1 MMRKPDAQG
10 SEGGFSLLELMVV
23 MSMTGILMAIAGY
36 GTMNWQRSSE
46 HRGSAQELVSFLRKA
61 SEQSISEGR
70 TYCVDLTPTRSM
82 QLWRYACDPATGT
95 SVTGIRTTQ
104 NARVTLEATVTLP
117 TPAPACPAGDK
128 CVYFYPRGT
137 ATPAS
142 VIVRSTA
149 RSNVYT
155 VRVEGL
161 TARVYM

>member
-1 MMRKPDAQG
+1 
-10 SEGGFSLLELMVV
+10 
-23 MSMTGILMAIAGY
+23 MTGILMAIAGY

-46 HRGSAQELVSFLRKA
+46 HKGSAQELVSFLRKA
-61 SEQSISEGR
+61 STLSISEGR

-82 QLWRYACDPATGT
+82 QLWRYACSSSTGT
-95 SVTGIRTTQ
+95 SVTGVRTTQ
-104 NARVTLEATVTLP
+104 NKRVTLEATVALP
-117 TPAPACPAGDK
+117 IPAPACPVGHK
-128 CVYFYPRGT
+128 CIYFNPRGT

-149 RSNVYT
+149 RSSVYT